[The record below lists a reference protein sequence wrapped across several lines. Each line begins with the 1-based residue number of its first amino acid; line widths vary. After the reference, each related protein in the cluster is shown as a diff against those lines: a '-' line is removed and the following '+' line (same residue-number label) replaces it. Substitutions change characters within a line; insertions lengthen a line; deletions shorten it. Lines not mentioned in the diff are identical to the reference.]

1 MMQFTIELD
10 FSLFKKV
17 ALHVFSHNY
26 AKMKVDSS
34 LILCLYK
41 KKLTLCMS
49 VFNEDQNHYYYNI
62 FLE

>member
-41 KKLTLCMS
+41 KS
-49 VFNEDQNHYYYNI
+49 
-62 FLE
+62 